1 MLIMPVIVLFYQE
14 NGLTMFDVFLLQGIY
29 SVAIVLLEI
38 PSGYL
43 ADIWGRKNT
52 IIIGSI
58 LGALG
63 FVVYSQTSGFWWFL
77 IAEMILGIGQSFISG
92 SDSALLYDTLLEQK
106 REKEYMKLEGRVLS
120 IGNFA
125 ETIAAILGGVLAEI
139 SLRTPF
145 TVQIFIAM
153 LAIPASIM
161 LIEPKR
167 KKIEGKNSFKNI
179 LQIVKLSL
187 VTDKKLK
194 WTIVFSSVIGV
205 STLTMAWFVQPLLK
219 ELNFTVFEIGIM
231 WALLNLTV
239 GLTTLVAH
247 KIEGKLDKKNTVI
260 LISLVV
266 SLSYLLIGYIYSV
279 WIIAVLF
286 LFYFIR
292 GIATPVL
299 KDYINRI
306 TSSDVRATVLSV
318 RNFVI
323 RVLFSIVGPFLG
335 WFSDKFSIQQAFII
349 SGAIFLILSVFSAVM
364 FIKRSK

>member
-58 LGALG
+58 LGVLG
-63 FVVYSQTSGFWWFL
+63 FVIYSGSSGFWWFL

-92 SDSALLYDTLLEQK
+92 SDSALLYDSLVEQK

-125 ETIAAILGGVLAEI
+125 ETIAAILGGLLAEI

-145 TVQIFIAM
+145 VVQIFIAII
-153 LAIPASIM
+153 AIPASIM
-161 LIEPKR
+161 LIEPAR
-167 KKIEGKNSFKNI
+167 KKIESKNSFVNI
-179 LQIVKLSL
+179 IQIVKLSL
-187 VTDKKLK
+187 ITDKKLK
-194 WTIVFSSVIGV
+194 WTIIFSAVIGV

-219 ELNFTVFEIGIM
+219 ELGFTVFGIGII

-239 GLTTLVAH
+239 GLTTLVAY
-247 KIEGKLDKKNTVI
+247 KIEEYLNKRNIVL
-260 LISLVV
+260 LISIVV
-266 SLSYLLIGYIYSV
+266 FLSYLLIGFFYSIWV
-279 WIIAVLF
+279 ISILF
-286 LFYFIR
+286 VFYFIR

-306 TSSDVRATVLSV
+306 TGSDVRATVLSV

-335 WFSDKFSIQQAFII
+335 WFSDNYSIQQAFIL
-349 SGAIFLILSVFSAVM
+349 SGTIFLILSVFSAVM
-364 FIKRSK
+364 FIRKGD